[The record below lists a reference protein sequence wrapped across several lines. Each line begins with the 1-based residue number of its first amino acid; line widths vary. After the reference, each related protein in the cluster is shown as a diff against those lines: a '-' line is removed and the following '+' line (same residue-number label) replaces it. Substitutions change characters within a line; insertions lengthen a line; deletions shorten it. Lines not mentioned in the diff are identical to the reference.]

1 MKIPLPDNELQR
13 LEALFRFR
21 ILNTEEDPTYTI
33 ITSLAATIM
42 ETPIALISL
51 VNSETAHGMATVG
64 MVQGSSPRELSFC
77 THSILTPDDPM
88 IIKDATQD
96 ERFANNPYVVG
107 EPKIRFYLGV
117 PLVTV
122 NKEAIGSICAVDS
135 IPKKDPTKFQIESM
149 KALSKLVMAQ
159 LELREF
165 IFDVHD
171 QIKILSAKEQSTD
184 TIKVY
189 KNLND
194 KCDIV
199 LDRIRARTKKKI
211 I

>member
-1 MKIPLPDNELQR
+1 MKIQYPDNEIQR

-33 ITSLAATIM
+33 ITGLAATIM
-42 ETPIALISL
+42 ETPIAMISL
-51 VNSETAHGMATVG
+51 VNSQTAHGMATVG
-64 MVQGSSPRELSFC
+64 MPQGSSPRELSFC

-88 IIKDATQD
+88 IIKDATLD

-107 EPKIRFYLGV
+107 DPKIRFYLGV

-135 IPKKDPTKFQIESM
+135 VPRKDPTKFQLESM

-171 QIKILSAKEQSTD
+171 QITTLSMQEKDAD
-184 TIKVY
+184 TVNVY
-189 KNLND
+189 KKLND
-194 KCDIV
+194 KCDRV
-199 LDRIRARTKKKI
+199 LDKIRARASKKAI
-211 I
+211 